1 MPLNQKVLWD
11 DKYSIGIKTIDNQH
25 KKLFDLVNALYDL
38 EDDDYEVKEKLRK
51 ILYDFSDYM
60 KIHFKNEENYMLSI
74 DFPYLEQHQQIHNDI
89 IKSLNDIIQTPA
101 KLNIIKSKMRIVAK
115 RYLIDH
121 IQQEDIKIK
130 EYVEKSDKEKIF
142 KISDV

>member
-1 MPLNQKVLWD
+1 MSLNQKVLWD
-11 DKYSIGIKTIDNQH
+11 EEYSIGVKTIDNQH

-38 EDDDYEVKEKLRK
+38 EDGDDVKEKLRK
-51 ILYDFSDYM
+51 ILYDFSDYI
-60 KIHFKNEENYMLSI
+60 KTHFQNEEHYMLSI

-89 IKSLNDIIQTPA
+89 IKSLSEIIHTPA

-130 EYVEKSDKEKIF
+130 HFIEEKEKVF